1 LGSVRSLRLA
11 CCKRALVSSGHGV
24 FRTERS

>member
-1 LGSVRSLRLA
+1 LGSVNSPRLA

-24 FRTERS
+24 FRTESS